1 MKTKII
7 FLKIIVYLFIFLNC
21 IYIIFPISTQAV
33 TGEINQENN
42 IELIEENS
50 RKNNEEYILEESEEI
65 IEQNKTNEAQEVLDV
80 PKEITEKNADIKSNL
95 EQIPGYTPSDRYYY
109 NGKEVCQLYTGTYAN
124 NPVYKYTNQERNK
137 SLNIG
142 EEISI
147 QNFYIKRAICNCGN
161 ILVEQTPDWYAVD
174 SNRKL
179 TYSDSS
185 IVKDLKWKLSGYIPK
200 DSSESGYSGYPS
212 LEMKITGAKPGKTQI
227 KYSVYQNYYYAYY
240 WKSCRRCG
248 QVYSEISFKGKW
260 IEDNE
265 TVNITVNS
273 DYNIIY
279 DSDFNDMVSN
289 MPTGETKTVAEIL
302 AKFNISKETPTR
314 EGYTFLGWTDIKN
327 SNQVKYQPGDE
338 ITLDWKEGYGSTE
351 NPVSK
356 TLYAVWE
363 EDEIHTYTVIYTDG
377 VAGEIVFPD
386 EGYEGLKEGDKTPEF
401 ERGEPTREGYTF
413 MGWAPSVNPI
423 VKSSDCNENGEI
435 IYTATWQ
442 KDQPKP
448 IYANYKV
455 EWYDIND
462 NKLKT
467 DEYRIGTIGN
477 KVQVT
482 DEDKAIE
489 GYTFD
494 AENEKNVLEETLKE
508 DGSTVL
514 KLYFI
519 QDKNEIKEP
528 NKTSEKNYKVE
539 WYDIND
545 NKLKIDEY
553 RTGTI
558 GNKVQVTE
566 NDKVISGYIFDA
578 KNEKNIL
585 EEILEEDGSIVLKL
599 YFIKEKNEIKEPNTP
614 PNAESEKNYK
624 VEWYD
629 IYGNKL
635 KETEIRTDIIGNI
648 VEVTSGDK
656 IIDGYTFIEY
666 YKENNLSQ
674 ELDKDGNVILKLH
687 FKVED
692 EKLNSTNPEE
702 TDKKVSEINTG
713 DNSRTT
719 IYAILT
725 MVSLIG
731 IITILFLMKNKK
743 IEGKHFK

>member
-1 MKTKII
+1 VRGIKPGITTFEIEADVH
-7 FLKIIVYLFIFLNC
+7 IVKNGSARCNSCGTIWRTDANRWVDYTD
-21 IYIIFPISTQAV
+21 SWTV
-33 TGEINQENN
+33 T
-42 IELIEENS
+42 
-50 RKNNEEYILEESEEI
+50 
-65 IEQNKTNEAQEVLDV
+65 V
-80 PKEITEKNADIKSNL
+80 NADYKL
-95 EQIPGYTPSDRYYY
+95 KYDA
-109 NGKEVCQLYTGTYAN
+109 NGG
-124 NPVYKYTNQERNK
+124 
-137 SLNIG
+137 
-142 EEISI
+142 
-147 QNFYIKRAICNCGN
+147 
-161 ILVEQTPDWYAVD
+161 
-174 SNRKL
+174 
-179 TYSDSS
+179 
-185 IVKDLKWKLSGYIPK
+185 
-200 DSSESGYSGYPS
+200 
-212 LEMKITGAKPGKTQI
+212 
-227 KYSVYQNYYYAYY
+227 
-240 WKSCRRCG
+240 
-248 QVYSEISFKGKW
+248 
-260 IEDNE
+260 
-265 TVNITVNS
+265 
-273 DYNIIY
+273 YNIPIE
-279 DSDFNDMVSN
+279 
-289 MPTGETKTVAEIL
+289 ETKTVAETST
-302 AKFNISKETPTR
+302 KFNIGKEIPTR
-314 EGYTFLGWTDIKN
+314 DGYIFKGWAES
-327 SNQVKYQPGDE
+327 SNTSEAKYQPGDE

-448 IYANYKV
+448 IYADYKV

-528 NKTSEKNYKVE
+528 NKT
-539 WYDIND
+539 
-545 NKLKIDEY
+545 
-553 RTGTI
+553 
-558 GNKVQVTE
+558 
-566 NDKVISGYIFDA
+566 
-578 KNEKNIL
+578 
-585 EEILEEDGSIVLKL
+585 
-599 YFIKEKNEIKEPNTP
+599 
-614 PNAESEKNYK
+614 SEKNYK